1 MKFRVMPFVVTAA
14 LVFGQ
19 GCVSVAKLTN
29 LEDARCQDQFRQG
42 IAKALEEEG
51 ETAEDARRLAERTA
65 QSGHFEQYGPRPFMV
80 VSPSGTDYTFFVEK
94 KGPSCLLRLVEK
106 QKGFT
111 RKTND
116 VTYINTQPLADCQCE
131 CGCAK

>member
-1 MKFRVMPFVVTAA
+1 MKLRVTPFLVTAA
-14 LVFGQ
+14 LAFGQ

-29 LEDARCQDQFRQG
+29 LGDARCQDQFRQG

-51 ETAEDARRLAERTA
+51 ESAENARHLAERTA
-65 QSGHFEQYGPRPFMV
+65 QSGHFEQYGPRAFMV
-80 VSPSGTDYTFFVEK
+80 LGPSGTDYTFFVEK

-111 RKTND
+111 RYTNNL
-116 VTYINTQPLADCQCE
+116 TYINTQPLPDCQCE